1 MGKDEKGNAG
11 ASTSGGHIPRPY
23 EVDLD
28 NCVMDEARNSNTG
41 PKDAGCITEKSQ
53 SSGGIPQPYSGY

>member
-11 ASTSGGHIPRPY
+11 TSTSGSHIPRPY

-28 NCVMDEARNSNTG
+28 NCVGEARSNTG
-41 PKDAGCITEKSQ
+41 PKDAGRITEKSQ

>member
-23 EVDLD
+23 EVDMD
-28 NCVMDEARNSNTG
+28 NRVMGEARNSNMG
-41 PKDAGCITEKSQ
+41 PQDAGRITEKSQ

>member
-1 MGKDEKGNAG
+1 MGKDEKGNTGAG
-11 ASTSGGHIPRPY
+11 TSGNHIPRPY

-28 NCVMDEARNSNTG
+28 NCAINDTRNSNTEH
-41 PKDAGCITEKSQ
+41 KDASFIAEKSQ